1 MEHLAGNTLSDMT
14 IKCQERVYYANR
26 AVVCPKSSFFDRA
39 MNGYFKVGVTEST
52 TGTIELPDDDPEI
65 LEYFLEFLYTGD
77 YTDGV
82 TKCGPCRVHLE
93 ELEEALAGWYTTSDD
108 DTSSDSQESDEAN
121 GTDDDA
127 NSHQVDS
134 DKEQSD
140 KKDSD
145 KKDSDEETDW
155 DWDRPY
161 TPETIE
167 DLTMWYEEFFDDDF
181 NKYIA
186 LPKTHGSDSYVAMTL
201 PLRLYVMAV
210 KYDVVPLADLARKR
224 FIAAF
229 VKHTGAYKAN
239 VVDELYQNT
248 TSTADY
254 LIREA
259 VIKSLVDEL
268 YEFKGRFFIFW
279 AVMLKHGDFAA
290 ELMRGFF
297 FTLRPETSCILVRL
311 PRGKYPHFQLM
322 LSNPVTPISI
332 IRCEQQFFE
341 PSNSKSTWDPMAQNR
356 ASESEMPQAPHNGIR
371 TPSSTGS
378 RYRDDDHSD
387 IDDFC
392 GTSIHAAMSTL
403 LGNDKFSDMTII
415 CGGREF
421 KAHRA
426 VVCTQSSF
434 FDKAMS
440 SNFKEATSRVVELP
454 EDDPDV
460 VEHFLEFLY
469 TGTYSDGVNSTWGKP
484 SNAAMLDPKTVQRN
498 LQAPAGIGQY
508 TPESEQGES
517 TEEIGHAIDP
527 DYEYPEEEEKEP
539 EEEYNE
545 FDDNYDDENL
555 GDDEEERAKVMNDI
569 SLLSKTDA
577 MQQLADLRND
587 MTLPLRLYVMADK
600 YDVPAL
606 RLLARDR
613 FYRSVELVW
622 EEADC
627 FPDIVDELYQTTPP
641 TDTAMREIVC
651 RLVGT
656 MILDMTV
663 REKMRPVMAKHGDF
677 AVGVMEYAIHLRNL
691 WYM

>member
-1 MEHLAGNTLSDMT
+1 MEHLAGNTLTDMT

-39 MNGYFKVGVTEST
+39 MNGYFKVEAKEST
-52 TGTIELPDDDPEI
+52 TGTIELPDDDPDI

-127 NSHQVDS
+127 NSHQAES
-134 DKEQSD
+134 DKEH
-140 KKDSD
+140 
-145 KKDSDEETDW
+145 SDEETDW

-167 DLTMWYEEFFDDDF
+167 DLTMWYEEFFDDDL
-181 NKYIA
+181 NKYLA
-186 LPKTHGSDSYVAMTL
+186 LPKTHGSDSFVAMTL

-224 FIAAF
+224 FITAF
-229 VKHTGAYKAN
+229 VKHEGAYKAN

-248 TSTADY
+248 TSTADC

-259 VIKSLVDEL
+259 VIKSL
-268 YEFKGRFFIFW
+268 
-279 AVMLKHGDFAA
+279 
-290 ELMRGFF
+290 
-297 FTLRPETSCILVRL
+297 
-311 PRGKYPHFQLM
+311 
-322 LSNPVTPISI
+322 
-332 IRCEQQFFE
+332 
-341 PSNSKSTWDPMAQNR
+341 MARNR
-356 ASESEMPQAPHNGIR
+356 AIESEMPQAPHNGIH

-434 FDKAMS
+434 FDKAMT

-484 SNAAMLDPKTVQRN
+484 SSAAMLDPKTVQRN
-498 LQAPAGIGQY
+498 LQVPAGIGQY

-527 DYEYPEEEEKEP
+527 NYEYPEEEEKEP

-545 FDDNYDDENL
+545 FDDNFDDDNP
-555 GDDEEERAKVMNDI
+555 GDDEEGRAKVMNDI
-569 SLLSKTDA
+569 SLLSKTEA

-656 MILDMTV
+656 MILDPTV